1 MGSALAPSLPD
12 EARRAS
18 FRSVVVEVSSDVPL
32 TRIGGERLTLA
43 QWGTT
48 FHLAIVALDPYTH
61 ESAWILPTAARVLR
75 EFVPSDC
82 RTTLLVTCDEK
93 GARRF
98 LGPLVDEFL
107 VFTDPDRE
115 AVKGFELE
123 RLPALL
129 HINQA
134 QQIEAMAQGW
144 DPTAWQQVVDNLAK
158 RMSWQSPLVHQPGD
172 PTPYEGT
179 AALG

>member
-1 MGSALAPSLPD
+1 MSSLPQ

-18 FRSVVVEVSSDVPL
+18 FRCVVVQVSPDVPL
-32 TRIGGERLTLA
+32 TTIDGKRLTLE

-61 ESAWILPTAARVLR
+61 ESAWILPTAARILH

-107 VFTDPDRE
+107 VFIDPDRE

-123 RLPALL
+123 RLPAIL

-134 QQIEAMAQGW
+134 QQIEGVAQGW
-144 DPTAWQQVVDNLAK
+144 DPPGWQGVVDNLSK
-158 RMSWQSPLVHQPGD
+158 RMSWQAPLVLQRGD

-179 AALG
+179 AALT